1 LASPEHR
8 LPNLLIAGVPKAG
21 TTSLFNYLAQHPEI
35 CPSDVKETRYFDS
48 LRFGEAL
55 QPIETYAAHFRHWQ
69 AERYALEA
77 TPTYFYGGRRIAAAI
92 RETLPQVRV
101 LVVLRD
107 PSDRCW
113 SDFRFEQS
121 RGRVPA
127 DMDFDTYLD
136 HCETLRAQ
144 GIERRHENR
153 SFTGLVDGCYANWLG
168 EWFAEMGDRLKVI
181 YFDDLS
187 SDASATV
194 AEICSWLDLDGG
206 VVDQFDLAVEN
217 KTEQVRSQNVQ
228 QMALAVNRRA
238 ERFFRR
244 HPSVKRR
251 LRSAYYLV
259 NREPA
264 ELTMSAVAARRM
276 AEFYEPCDARLASV
290 LETMGVAG
298 PPWLAGAP

>member
-1 LASPEHR
+1 MPENR
-8 LPNLLIAGVPKAG
+8 LPNLVIAGVAKAG

-35 CPSDVKETRYFDS
+35 CPSDVKETRYFDP

-55 QPIETYAAHFRHWQ
+55 PPIETYAAHFRHWQ
-69 AERYALEA
+69 GERYALEA
-77 TPTYFYGGRRIAAAI
+77 TPTYFYGGRPIASAI
-92 RETLPQVRV
+92 REALPQVRV
-101 LVVLRD
+101 LVILRD

-136 HCETLRAQ
+136 RCETLRAQ
-144 GIERRHENR
+144 GVDRRRENR
-153 SFTGLVDGCYANWLG
+153 SFTGLVDGCYADWL
-168 EWFAEMGDRLKVI
+168 EDWFAEMGNRLKVI

-187 SDASATV
+187 SDAPATI
-194 AEICSWLDLDGG
+194 AEICSWLDLDAG

-217 KTEQVRSQNVQ
+217 KTEQVRSQAVQ

-238 ERFFRR
+238 EGFFRR
-244 HPSVKRR
+244 HPTMKRR
-251 LRSAYYLV
+251 LRAVYYLA

-264 ELTMSAVAARRM
+264 ELTVSASAAKRM
-276 AEFYEPCDARLASV
+276 AEFYQPCDARLASIV
-290 LETMGVAG
+290 ETMGVAR
-298 PPWLAGAP
+298 PPWLAGAR

>member
-1 LASPEHR
+1 MREDR
-8 LPNLLIAGVPKAG
+8 LPNLLIAGVAKAG

-35 CPSDVKETRYFDS
+35 CPSGVKETRYFEP

-55 QPIETYAAHFRHWQ
+55 PPIETYAAHFRHWQ
-69 AERYALEA
+69 GERYALEA
-77 TPTYFYGGRRIAAAI
+77 TPTYFYGGRRIASAI

-101 LVVLRD
+101 LVILRN

-136 HCETLRAQ
+136 RCETLRAQ
-144 GIERRHENR
+144 GIDRRRENR
-153 SFTGLVDGCYANWLG
+153 SFTGLVDGCYVNWLG
-168 EWFAEMGDRLKVI
+168 DWSAELGDRLKVI

-187 SDASATV
+187 SDASASVT
-194 AEICSWLDLDGG
+194 EICSWLGLDGG

-217 KTEQVRSQNVQ
+217 KTEPVRSQAVQ
-228 QMALAVNRRA
+228 QLALAVNRRA
-238 ERFFRR
+238 EGFFRR
-244 HPSVKRR
+244 HPTMKRR
-251 LRSAYYLV
+251 LRAVYYLA

-264 ELTMSAVAARRM
+264 GLTMSASAARRM
-276 AEFYEPCDARLASV
+276 AEFYEPCDARLAS
-290 LETMGVAG
+290 LMETMGVAP
-298 PPWLAGAP
+298 PPWLTTAR

>member
-1 LASPEHR
+1 MPENR

-35 CPSDVKETRYFDS
+35 CPSDVKEIRYFEP

-55 QPIETYAAHFRHWQ
+55 PPIETYAAHFRHWQ
-69 AERYALEA
+69 GESYALEA

-92 RETLPQVRV
+92 REGLPQVRV
-101 LVVLRD
+101 LVILRN

-127 DMDFDTYLD
+127 DMDFDIYLD
-136 HCETLRAQ
+136 RCETLRAQ
-144 GIERRHENR
+144 GVDRRHENR
-153 SFTGLVDGCYANWLG
+153 SFTGLVDGCYANWL
-168 EWFAEMGDRLKVI
+168 EDWFAEMGDRLKVI

-194 AEICSWLDLDGG
+194 TEICSWLGLDGG

-217 KTEQVRSQNVQ
+217 KTEKVRSHTVQ
-228 QMALAVNRRA
+228 QAALAVNRRA
-238 ERFFRR
+238 EGFFRR
-244 HPSVKRR
+244 HPTMKRR
-251 LRSAYYLV
+251 LRAVYYQA

-264 ELTMSAVAARRM
+264 ELTVSATAARRM
-276 AEFYEPCDARLASV
+276 AEFYQPCDARLASV
-290 LETMGVAG
+290 VETMGLAR
-298 PPWLAGAP
+298 PPWLAGAR